1 MLPGSARLFPGTST
15 LNRINSAK
23 LGQTLR
29 TAFGEARLKEK
40 VLSLDVAEFE

>member
-15 LNRINSAK
+15 LSRQLGEE